1 MNNKGWGLST
11 LIGFLAIFGVFLLI
25 SSILYNK
32 NFSDINDIDEE
43 ETEEKTKTEVEE
55 AVQEEEESSKENI
68 TYDDYQKLETV
79 LKDSA
84 EKYIKN
90 KKISTNRNL
99 SQKNIY
105 LKYIDRNFSLI
116 LLIMLAIMII
126 LMFFNNLHLKKII
139 KVLDS
144 KMETKEVVK
153 KDKIIFL
160 GDSITCYYDLKKYY
174 DNKNI
179 INQGI
184 EGNTTKDVLER
195 LQTGVYDY
203 NVKKVILLIGT
214 NDIGNQEDP
223 IENIKLIIN
232 KIKSHDNSIEII
244 VESIYPINNTDDPK
258 VSDYSAEKR
267 SNEKIK
273 ETNKKIKEICK
284 EKNITYVNVYDEL
297 TDKNGNLKLEYTVEG
312 LHISDEGYK
321 KITNVLSKYVN

>member
-1 MNNKGWGLST
+1 
-11 LIGFLAIFGVFLLI
+11 
-25 SSILYNK
+25 
-32 NFSDINDIDEE
+32 
-43 ETEEKTKTEVEE
+43 
-55 AVQEEEESSKENI
+55 
-68 TYDDYQKLETV
+68 
-79 LKDSA
+79 
-84 EKYIKN
+84 
-90 KKISTNRNL
+90 
-99 SQKNIY
+99 
-105 LKYIDRNFSLI
+105 
-116 LLIMLAIMII
+116 
-126 LMFFNNLHLKKII
+126 MFFNNLHLKKII

-160 GDSITCYYDLKKYY
+160 GDSITHRYDLKKYY

-184 EGNTTKDVLER
+184 EGNTTENVLER

-214 NDIGNQEDP
+214 NDIGDQEDP

-244 VESIYPINNTDDPK
+244 VESIYPINNTKNSKIKKD
-258 VSDYSAEKR
+258 VVGTR
-267 SNEKIK
+267 NNEKIK

-284 EKNITYVNVYDEL
+284 EKNITYVNVYDKL

-312 LHISDEGYK
+312 LHISDDGYK

>member
-1 MNNKGWGLST
+1 MANKKRKS
-11 LIGFLAIFGVFLLI
+11 
-25 SSILYNK
+25 N
-32 NFSDINDIDEE
+32 IN
-43 ETEEKTKTEVEE
+43 
-55 AVQEEEESSKENI
+55 S
-68 TYDDYQKLETV
+68 
-79 LKDSA
+79 
-84 EKYIKN
+84 IKN
-90 KKISTNRNL
+90 KKISTDRNL

-144 KMETKEVVK
+144 KTETKEVVK

-160 GDSITCYYDLKKYY
+160 GDSITHRYDLKKYY

-179 INQGI
+179 INQGV
-184 EGNTTKDVLER
+184 EGDTTEDIINR
-195 LQTGVYDY
+195 LQTSIYDY
-203 NVKKVILLIGT
+203 NVRKVILLIGT
-214 NDIGNQEDP
+214 NDIGIGKDP

-232 KIKSHDNSIEII
+232 KIKSYDNSIEII
-244 VESIYPINNTDDPK
+244 VESIYPINNTKNSKIQKDT
-258 VSDYSAEKR
+258 VGIR
-267 SNEKIK
+267 NNEKIK

-312 LHISDEGYK
+312 LHISDDGYK